1 MGVDHQR
8 ATGPAAPGNARRR
21 RGGASRP
28 SGPPGPPSRSG
39 RGRRTGWAPVMFLG
53 PFGVLFALFFLLPI
67 GYAIYE
73 SFFKV
78 HVSGLGLGPSSTT
91 TVFAGLANYTHVFS
105 DPSFRQGVGRVL
117 LFGVVQIPV
126 MLLFAT
132 ILALL
137 LDSVA
142 ARFKRFFRL
151 AFFLPYGIPGV
162 IAAILWSFLYLP
174 GLSPIVA
181 ALHGAGFGTVNFLG
195 TNSVLWSIANIV
207 TWEYTGYNMLIIYAG
222 LQAIPAEL
230 YEAGRIDGASEW
242 KMALRIKLPMVASSL
257 VLTAVFSIIG
267 TLQLF
272 SEPQVL
278 RAIADDIS
286 SSYTPNLLSY
296 TQAYT
301 ANTPTYAAAIAVLL
315 AVATFILSFGFLKL
329 VQRRGAGA

>member
-1 MGVDHQR
+1 MAEHPGEP
-8 ATGPAAPGNARRR
+8 GPPRRR
-21 RGGASRP
+21 R
-28 SGPPGPPSRSG
+28 
-39 RGRRTGWAPVMFLG
+39 RRAGWAPAGFLA
-53 PFGVLFALFFLLPI
+53 PFGVLFVLFFLLPI

-73 SFFKV
+73 SLLKV
-78 HVSGLGLGPSSTT
+78 RVSGLGLGPNSTT
-91 TVFAGLANYTHVFS
+91 TVFAGFSNYTQAFA
-105 DPSFRQGVGRVL
+105 DPTFRQGVGRVL

-126 MLLFAT
+126 MLVFAT

-142 ARFKRFFRL
+142 VRFKRFFRL

-181 ALHGAGFGTVNFLG
+181 ALRSTGFGTVNFLG
-195 TNSVLWSIANIV
+195 TSSVLWSIANIV

-222 LQAIPAEL
+222 LQAIPADL
-230 YEAGRIDGASEW
+230 YEAGRLDGASEW
-242 KMALRIKLPMVASSL
+242 KVATRIKLPMVSSSL

-278 RAIADDIS
+278 RAITSDIS

-296 TQAYT
+296 TQAFT
-301 ANTPTYAAAIAVLL
+301 ANNPNYAAAVAVVL
-315 AVATFILSFGFLKL
+315 AIGTFILSFGFLRL
-329 VQRRGAGA
+329 VQRRGVGA

>member
-1 MGVDHQR
+1 MAVDRQQI
-8 ATGPAAPGNARRR
+8 PAATAAR
-21 RGGASRP
+21 A
-28 SGPPGPPSRSG
+28 
-39 RGRRTGWAPVMFLG
+39 GRRTASGRPGRRRAGWAPVMFLA
-53 PFGVLFALFFLLPI
+53 PFGVVFALFFLLPI

-73 SFFKV
+73 SLLKV
-78 HVSGLGLGPSSTT
+78 RVSGLGLGPGSTT
-91 TVFAGLANYTHVFS
+91 TVFAGFSNYAQAFA
-105 DPSFRQGVGRVL
+105 DPSFRQGLGRVL

-132 ILALL
+132 VLALL
-137 LDSVA
+137 LDSVTV
-142 ARFKRFFRL
+142 RFRRFFRL

-174 GLSPIVA
+174 GLSPVVA
-181 ALHGAGFGTVNFLG
+181 ALRDAGFGTVNFLG

-242 KMALRIKLPMVASSL
+242 KVATRIKLPMVAGSL

-278 RAIADDIS
+278 RAITTDIS

-296 TQAYT
+296 TQAFT
-301 ANTPTYAAAIAVLL
+301 ANNPNYAAAIAVLL
-315 AVATFILSFGFLKL
+315 AIGTFILSFGFLKL

>member
-1 MGVDHQR
+1 MAVDHQQV
-8 ATGPAAPGNARRR
+8 AGPAAPGKPRRRRRR
-21 RGGASRP
+21 RGGRA
-28 SGPPGPPSRSG
+28 GL
-39 RGRRTGWAPVMFLG
+39 APVMFLA
-53 PFGVLFALFFLLPI
+53 PFAVLFALFFLLPI

-73 SFFKV
+73 SFLKV

-91 TVFAGLANYTHVFS
+91 TVFAGLANYTQVFS

-132 ILALL
+132 VLALL
-137 LDSVA
+137 LDSVV

-174 GLSPIVA
+174 GLSPVVA
-181 ALHGAGFGTVNFLG
+181 ALHGVGFGTVNFLG
-195 TNSVLWSIANIV
+195 AKSVLWSIANIV

-222 LQAIPAEL
+222 LQAIPADL
-230 YEAGRIDGASEW
+230 YEAARLDGASEW
-242 KMALRIKLPMVASSL
+242 KVATRIKLPLVTGAL

-278 RAIADDIS
+278 RAVTDDIS
-286 SSYTPNLLSY
+286 SSYTPNLLAY
-296 TQAYT
+296 TQAFT
-301 ANTPTYAAAIAVLL
+301 DNNPNYAAAIAVVL
-315 AVATFILSFGFLKL
+315 AIGTFILSFGFLKL
-329 VQRRGAGA
+329 VQRRGARMGV

>member
-1 MGVDHQR
+1 VPAKKHL
-8 ATGPAAPGNARRR
+8 TGARPEVAGRARRR
-21 RGGASRP
+21 R
-28 SGPPGPPSRSG
+28 PGR
-39 RGRRTGWAPVMFLG
+39 APVMFLA
-53 PFGVLFALFFLLPI
+53 PFGVVFALFFLLPI

-73 SFFKV
+73 SFLKV
-78 HVSGLGLGPSSTT
+78 HVSGLGLGPGSTA
-91 TVFAGLANYTHVFS
+91 TVFAGFSNYAQVFS
-105 DPSFRQGVGRVL
+105 DPSFRQGVERVL

-126 MLLFAT
+126 MLVLAT
-132 ILALL
+132 VLALL

-142 ARFKRFFRL
+142 VRFKRFFRL

-174 GLSPIVA
+174 GLSPVVA
-181 ALHGAGFGTVNFLG
+181 ALRGAGFGTVNFLG

-222 LQAIPAEL
+222 LQAIPSDL
-230 YEAGRIDGASEW
+230 YEAGRLDGASEW
-242 KMALRIKLPMVASSL
+242 KVATRIKLPMVTGSL
-257 VLTAVFSIIG
+257 VLTAIFSIIG

-278 RAIADDIS
+278 RAITSDIS

-296 TQAYT
+296 TQAFT
-301 ANTPTYAAAIAVLL
+301 ANNPNYAAAIAVVL
-315 AVATFILSFGFLKL
+315 AVCTFILSFGFLKL

>member
-1 MGVDHQR
+1 M
-8 ATGPAAPGNARRR
+8 RRR
-21 RGGASRP
+21 PRA
-28 SGPPGPPSRSG
+28 
-39 RGRRTGWAPVMFLG
+39 GWAPVMFLA
-53 PFGVLFALFFLLPI
+53 PFGLLFVLFFLLPI

-73 SFFKV
+73 SFLKV
-78 HVSGLGLGPSSTT
+78 HVSGLGLGPGSTT
-91 TVFAGLANYTHVFS
+91 TVFAGLANYGQVFS
-105 DPSFRQGVGRVL
+105 DSSFLQGVSRVL
-117 LFGVVQIPV
+117 LFAVVQIPV
-126 MLLFAT
+126 MLVFAT

-174 GLSPIVA
+174 GLSPVVA

-222 LQAIPAEL
+222 LQAIPADL
-230 YEAGRIDGASEW
+230 YEAARLDGASEW
-242 KMALRIKLPMVASSL
+242 KVATRIKLPLVAGSL

-278 RAIADDIS
+278 RAITDNIS
-286 SSYTPNLLSY
+286 SSYTPNLLAY
-296 TQAYT
+296 TQAFT
-301 ANTPTYAAAIAVLL
+301 SNNPNYAAAIAVVL
-315 AVATFILSFGFLKL
+315 AIGTFILSFGFLRL
-329 VQRRGAGA
+329 VQRRGAAV